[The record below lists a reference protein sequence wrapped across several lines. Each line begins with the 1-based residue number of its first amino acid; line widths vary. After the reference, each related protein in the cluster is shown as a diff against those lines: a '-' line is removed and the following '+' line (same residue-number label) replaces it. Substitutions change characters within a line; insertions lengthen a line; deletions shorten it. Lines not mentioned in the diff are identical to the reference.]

1 MLADRVNVLA
11 TVEDHRATG
20 PAALSIARLAVTRF
34 RCYAYVQLRP
44 DARPVVLAGPNGA
57 GKTNLLEAVSLLAP
71 GRGLRRARLAE
82 MDRHGDTGGWGVA
95 ATVAT
100 PDGSVDIG
108 TGRQPDGER
117 RVVRIN
123 GEPARGQTALAD
135 FVSALWLTPDM
146 DRLFRE
152 GASARRRFLDR
163 LVYGYDPAHAG
174 RITAYEQALRERA
187 RLLVDGNGDD
197 GWLSALEE
205 TMAARGVAI
214 AAARLEMVQR
224 LTRALAGA
232 GGPFPGVVL
241 SVDGKVEGWLGA
253 GPALAAE
260 DRLKAD
266 LSATRRQDAQS
277 GATAVGPHRSDLVA
291 RHLAKDMPAALC
303 STGEQKAM
311 LIAIVLAEA
320 RLQAAERGVA
330 PLLLL
335 DEVAAHLDEQRREA
349 LFDEICGLP
358 GQTWMTGTDA
368 ALFAPLGNRAQHFS
382 VADAT
387 VAGM

>member
-1 MLADRVNVLA
+1 MTVLA
-11 TVEDHRATG
+11 TVEDHRTAG
-20 PAALSIARLAVTRF
+20 PAALSIARLVVTRF
-34 RCYAYVQLRP
+34 RCYESVRLSP
-44 DARPVVLAGPNGA
+44 DSRPVVLAGANGA
-57 GKTNLLEAVSLLAP
+57 GKTNLLEAISLLAP

-82 MDRHGDTGGWGVA
+82 MDRHGDAGGWGVA
-95 ATVAT
+95 AVVAT
-100 PDGSVDIG
+100 PQGEVEIG
-108 TGRQPDGER
+108 TGREPDGER

-123 GEPARGQTALAD
+123 GEAARGQTALAD

-163 LVYGYDPAHAG
+163 LVFGFDPAHAG
-174 RITAYEQALRERA
+174 RVTAYEQAMRERA
-187 RLLVDGNGDD
+187 RLLGEGSGDD
-197 GWLSALEE
+197 AWAAALEE

-214 AAARLEMVQR
+214 AAARLDMVQR
-224 LTRALAGA
+224 LSRALAVA
-232 GGPFPGVVL
+232 TGPFPGVAL
-241 SVDGKVEGWLGA
+241 SVAGTVEEWLGSQ
-253 GPALAAE
+253 PALAVE
-260 DRLKAD
+260 DRLKAA
-266 LSATRRQDAQS
+266 LRAARRQDAQS
-277 GATAVGPHRSDLVA
+277 GSTSVGPHRSDLEA
-291 RHLAKDMPAALC
+291 RHLAKDMPAAYC

-335 DEVAAHLDEQRREA
+335 DEVAAHLDEERRRA
-349 LFDEICGLP
+349 LFDVICGLP

-368 ALFAPLGNRAQHFS
+368 ALFAPLGQRAQHFS

-387 VAGM
+387 VAALN

>member
-1 MLADRVNVLA
+1 MTVLA
-11 TVEDHRATG
+11 TVDAQRNMG

-34 RCYAYVQLRP
+34 RCYSSVRLTP
-44 DARPVVLAGPNGA
+44 DARPVVLTGPNGA

-82 MDRHGDTGGWGVA
+82 MDRHGDAGGWGVA
-95 ATVAT
+95 ATIAT
-100 PDGSVDIG
+100 PDGPVEIG
-108 TGRQPDGER
+108 TGREPEGER

-123 GEPARGQTALAD
+123 GEAARGQNALAD

-163 LVYGYDPAHAG
+163 LVFGFDPAHAG
-174 RITAYEQALRERA
+174 RVTAYEQAMRERG
-187 RLLVDGNGDD
+187 RLLAEGNTDNA
-197 GWLSALEE
+197 WLSALEE

-232 GGPFPGVVL
+232 SGPFPGVAL
-241 SVDGKVEGWLGA
+241 SVDGMVEDWLGS

-260 DRLKAD
+260 DRLQAE
-266 LSATRRQDAQS
+266 LRATRRQDARS
-277 GATAVGPHRSDLVA
+277 GMTAAGPHRSDLVA
-291 RHLAKDMPAALC
+291 RHLAKDMPADLC

-335 DEVAAHLDEQRREA
+335 DEVVAHLDEDRREA
-349 LFDEICGLP
+349 LFDEICGLS
-358 GQTWMTGTDA
+358 GQSWMTGTDA
-368 ALFAPLGNRAQHFS
+368 ALFAPLGDRAQHFS
-382 VADAT
+382 VTDAT
-387 VAGM
+387 VAEVN

>member
-1 MLADRVNVLA
+1 MIVPA
-11 TVEDHRATG
+11 TVQDLRETG

-34 RCYAYVQLRP
+34 RCYESVRLSP
-44 DARPVVLAGPNGA
+44 NARPVVLAGPNGA

-71 GRGLRRARLAE
+71 GRGLRHARLAE
-82 MDRHGDTGGWGVA
+82 MDRHGDVGGWGVA
-95 ATVAT
+95 ATIVT
-100 PDGSVDIG
+100 PDGEIEIG
-108 TGRQPDGER
+108 TGREADGER

-123 GEPARGQTALAD
+123 GEAARGQTALAE

-163 LVYGYDPAHAG
+163 LVYGFDPAHAG
-174 RITAYEQALRERA
+174 RVTGYEQAMRERG
-187 RLLVDGNGDD
+187 RLLAEGRGDD
-197 GWLSALEE
+197 AWLSALEE

-232 GGPFPGVVL
+232 TGPFPGVAL
-241 SVDGKVEGWLGA
+241 SVKGAVEEWLRS

-260 DRLKAD
+260 DRLKAELRAARQHD
-266 LSATRRQDAQS
+266 VRRGGASA
-277 GATAVGPHRSDLVA
+277 GPHRSDLEA
-291 RHLAKDMPAALC
+291 RHLAKDMPAAYC

-335 DEVAAHLDEQRREA
+335 DEVAAHLDEERRFA
-349 LFDEICGLP
+349 LFDLICGLP

-368 ALFAPLGNRAQHFS
+368 ALFAPLGDRAQHFS

-387 VAGM
+387 VTARD

>member
-1 MLADRVNVLA
+1 MTVLA
-11 TVEDHRATG
+11 TVDEDRTAG

-34 RCYAYVQLRP
+34 RCYESIRLAP
-44 DARPVVLAGPNGA
+44 DARPVVLTGANGA

-71 GRGLRRARLAE
+71 GRGLRRARLVE

-95 ATVAT
+95 ATVST
-100 PDGSVDIG
+100 PQGDVEIG
-108 TGRQPDGER
+108 TGREPEGER

-123 GEPARGQTALAD
+123 GEAARGQIALAD

-163 LVYGYDPAHAG
+163 LVYGFDPAHAG
-174 RITAYEQALRERA
+174 RVTAYEQAVRERA
-187 RLLVDGNGDD
+187 RLLADGSGDD
-197 GWLSALEE
+197 AWLSALEE
-205 TMAARGVAI
+205 TMAARGIAI

-224 LTRALAGA
+224 LSRALAA
-232 GGPFPGVVL
+232 AAGPFPGVAL
-241 SVDGKVEGWLGA
+241 SVAGTVEGWLA
-253 GPALAAE
+253 SQPALAAE
-260 DRLKAD
+260 DRLKAEFR
-266 LSATRRQDAQS
+266 AARRQDAQS
-277 GATAVGPHRSDLVA
+277 GMTSVGPHRSDLEA
-291 RHLAKDMPAALC
+291 RHLAKDMPAAYC

-335 DEVAAHLDEQRREA
+335 DEVAAHLDEERRRA
-349 LFDEICGLP
+349 LFDVICALP
-358 GQTWMTGTDA
+358 GQTWMTGTDT
-368 ALFAPLGNRAQHFS
+368 ALFAPLGDRAQHFS
-382 VADAT
+382 VAEAA
-387 VAGM
+387 VAPLN

>member
-1 MLADRVNVLA
+1 VTVLA
-11 TVEDHRATG
+11 TVDLQRNTG

-34 RCYAYVQLRP
+34 RCYASVRMMP

-82 MDRHGDTGGWGVA
+82 MDRHGDVGGWGVA
-95 ATVAT
+95 ATIAT
-100 PDGSVDIG
+100 PDGPVEIG
-108 TGRQPDGER
+108 TGREPEGER

-123 GEPARGQTALAD
+123 GEAARGQNALAD

-163 LVYGYDPAHAG
+163 LVFGFDPAHAG
-174 RITAYEQALRERA
+174 RVTAYEQAMRERG
-187 RLLVDGNGDD
+187 RLLAEGNADNA
-197 GWLSALEE
+197 WLSALEE

-232 GGPFPGVVL
+232 TGPFPGVAL
-241 SVDGKVEGWLGA
+241 SVDGMVEDWLGS

-260 DRLKAD
+260 DRLQAE
-266 LSATRRQDAQS
+266 LQVTRRQDARS
-277 GATAVGPHRSDLVA
+277 GMTAAGPHRSDLVA
-291 RHLAKDMPAALC
+291 RHLAKDMPADLC

-335 DEVAAHLDEQRREA
+335 DEVVAHLDEDRREA

-358 GQTWMTGTDA
+358 GQSWMTGTDA
-368 ALFAPLGNRAQHFS
+368 ALFAPLGDRAQHFS
-382 VADAT
+382 VTDAT
-387 VAGM
+387 VAEVN

>member
-1 MLADRVNVLA
+1 MTVLA
-11 TVEDHRATG
+11 TVEEQRNTG

-34 RCYAYVQLRP
+34 RCYASARLTP

-82 MDRHGDTGGWGVA
+82 MDRHGDVGGWGVA
-95 ATVAT
+95 ATIAT
-100 PDGSVDIG
+100 PDGPVEIG
-108 TGRQPDGER
+108 TGRDPDGER

-123 GEPARGQTALAD
+123 GEAARGQTALAD

-163 LVYGYDPAHAG
+163 LVFGFDPAHAG
-174 RITAYEQALRERA
+174 RVTAYEQAMRERG
-187 RLLVDGNGDD
+187 RLLSEGNGDSV
-197 GWLSALEE
+197 WLSALEE

-232 GGPFPGVVL
+232 AGPFPGVAL
-241 SVDGKVEGWLGA
+241 SVNGMVEDWLGS

-260 DRLKAD
+260 DRLQAE
-266 LSATRRQDAQS
+266 LRASRRQDARS
-277 GATAVGPHRSDLVA
+277 GMTAAGPHRSDLVA
-291 RHLAKDMPAALC
+291 RHLAKDMPADLC

-335 DEVAAHLDEQRREA
+335 DEVVAHLDEDRREA
-349 LFDEICGLP
+349 LFDEICRLP
-358 GQTWMTGTDA
+358 GQAWMTGTDA
-368 ALFAPLGNRAQHFS
+368 ALFAPLGDRAQHFS

-387 VAGM
+387 VAGVN

>member
-1 MLADRVNVLA
+1 MIVPA
-11 TVEDHRATG
+11 TVQDLRETG

-34 RCYAYVQLRP
+34 RCYESVRLSP
-44 DARPVVLAGPNGA
+44 NARPVVLAGPNGA

-71 GRGLRRARLAE
+71 GRGLRHARLAE
-82 MDRHGDTGGWGVA
+82 MDRHGDVGGWGVA
-95 ATVAT
+95 ATIVT
-100 PDGSVDIG
+100 PDGEIEIG
-108 TGRQPDGER
+108 TGREADGER

-123 GEPARGQTALAD
+123 GEAARGQTALAE

-163 LVYGYDPAHAG
+163 LVYGFDPAHAG
-174 RITAYEQALRERA
+174 RVTGYEQAMRERG
-187 RLLVDGNGDD
+187 RLLAEGRGNDA
-197 GWLSALEE
+197 WLSALEE

-232 GGPFPGVVL
+232 TGPFPGVAL
-241 SVDGKVEGWLGA
+241 SVKGAVEEWLGS

-260 DRLKAD
+260 DRLKAELRAARQHD
-266 LSATRRQDAQS
+266 VRRGGASA
-277 GATAVGPHRSDLVA
+277 GPHRSDLEA
-291 RHLAKDMPAALC
+291 RHLAKDMPAAYY

-335 DEVAAHLDEQRREA
+335 DEVAAHLDEERRFA
-349 LFDEICGLP
+349 LFDLICGLP

-368 ALFAPLGNRAQHFS
+368 ALFAPLGDRAQHFS

-387 VAGM
+387 VAARD

>member
-1 MLADRVNVLA
+1 MTVLA
-11 TVEDHRATG
+11 TVETHRNAG
-20 PAALSIARLAVTRF
+20 PAALSVARLTVTRF
-34 RCYAYVQLRP
+34 RCYASVRLSL

-82 MDRHGDTGGWGVA
+82 MDRHGDAGGWGVA
-95 ATVAT
+95 ATIAT
-100 PDGSVDIG
+100 PDGEVDIG
-108 TGRQPDGER
+108 TGRERDGER

-123 GEPARGQTALAD
+123 GEPARGQSALAD

-163 LVYGYDPAHAG
+163 LVYGFDPAHGG
-174 RITAYEQALRERA
+174 RVTAYEQAMRERG
-187 RLLVDGNGDD
+187 RLLAEGNGDD
-197 GWLSALEE
+197 VWLSALEE
-205 TMAARGVAI
+205 TMAARGVSI

-232 GGPFPGVVL
+232 GGPFPGVAL
-241 SVDGKVEGWLGA
+241 SVDGAVEEWLGS

-260 DRLKAD
+260 DRLKTELRA
-266 LSATRRQDAQS
+266 ARRRDART
-277 GATAVGPHRSDLVA
+277 GAASVGPHRSDLEA
-291 RHLAKDMPAALC
+291 RHLATDMPAGYC

-335 DEVAAHLDEQRREA
+335 DEIAAHLDEERRCA
-349 LFDEICGLP
+349 LFDVICGLP

-368 ALFAPLGNRAQHFS
+368 ALFAPLDDRAQHFS

-387 VAGM
+387 VTDLF

>member
-1 MLADRVNVLA
+1 VSVSVLA
-11 TVEDHRATG
+11 TVEDHRNTG
-20 PAALSIARLAVTRF
+20 PAALSIARLTVTRF
-34 RCYAYVQLRP
+34 RCYASVRLTP
-44 DARPVVLAGPNGA
+44 DARPVVLAGANGA

-82 MDRHGDTGGWGVA
+82 MDRHGDVGGWGIA
-95 ATVAT
+95 ATIAM
-100 PDGSVDIG
+100 PDGEVEIG
-108 TGRQPDGER
+108 TGREPDGER

-163 LVYGYDPAHAG
+163 LVFGYDPAHAG
-174 RITAYEQALRERA
+174 RATAYEQAMRERG
-187 RLLVDGNGDD
+187 RLLGEGNGDD
-197 GWLSALEE
+197 AWLSALEE

-232 GGPFPGVVL
+232 TGPFPGVAL
-241 SVDGKVEGWLGA
+241 SVDGTVEGWLGS

-260 DRLKAD
+260 DRLKAE
-266 LSATRRQDAQS
+266 LRAARRRDAQS
-277 GATAVGPHRSDLVA
+277 GTASVGPHRSDLEA
-291 RHLAKDMPAALC
+291 RHLAKDMPAEYC

-335 DEVAAHLDEQRREA
+335 DEVAAHLDEERREA

-368 ALFAPLGNRAQHFS
+368 ALFAPLGDRAQHFS

-387 VAGM
+387 VADVN

>member
-1 MLADRVNVLA
+1 M
-11 TVEDHRATG
+11 
-20 PAALSIARLAVTRF
+20 TRF
-34 RCYAYVQLRP
+34 RCYASVRLMP

-82 MDRHGDTGGWGVA
+82 MDRHGDAGGWGVA

-100 PDGSVDIG
+100 PDGDVEIG
-108 TGRQPDGER
+108 TGREAEGER

-123 GEPARGQTALAD
+123 GEPARSQTALAD

-152 GASARRRFLDR
+152 GAAARRRFLDR
-163 LVYGYDPAHAG
+163 LVFGFDPAHAG
-174 RITAYEQALRERA
+174 RVTAYEQAMRERA
-187 RLLVDGNGDD
+187 RLLAEGNRDD
-197 GWLSALEE
+197 TWLSALED
-205 TMAARGVAI
+205 TMAGRGVAI
-214 AAARLEMVQR
+214 AAARLDMVQR
-224 LTRALAGA
+224 LTRALAA
-232 GGPFPGVVL
+232 ATGPFPGVAL
-241 SVDGKVEGWLGA
+241 TVEGSVEKWLGS

-260 DRLKAD
+260 DRLRDELRDARRHD
-266 LSATRRQDAQS
+266 TQTGTTSA
-277 GATAVGPHRSDLVA
+277 GPHRSDLRA
-291 RHLAKDMPAALC
+291 RHVTKDMPADYC

-335 DEVAAHLDEQRREA
+335 DEVAAHLDEERRSA
-349 LFDEICGLP
+349 LFDVICGLP

-368 ALFAPLGNRAQHFS
+368 SLFAPLGNRAQRYS

-387 VAGM
+387 VTEAN

>member
-1 MLADRVNVLA
+1 VTELA
-11 TVEDHRATG
+11 TVEDHRNTG

-34 RCYAYVQLRP
+34 RCYESVRLAP
-44 DARPVVLAGPNGA
+44 DARPVVLTGPNGA

-71 GRGLRRARLAE
+71 GRGLRRARLGE
-82 MDRHGDTGGWGVA
+82 MDRHGDVGGWGVA
-95 ATVAT
+95 AIIAT
-100 PDGSVDIG
+100 PDGEVEIG
-108 TGRQPDGER
+108 TGREPDGER

-152 GASARRRFLDR
+152 GASARRRLLDR

-174 RITAYEQALRERA
+174 RVTAYEQAMRERG
-187 RLLVDGNGDD
+187 RLLGDGSGDD
-197 GWLSALEE
+197 AWLSALEE

-232 GGPFPGVVL
+232 TGPFPGVAL
-241 SVDGKVEGWLGA
+241 SVDGSVEGWLGS

-260 DRLKAD
+260 DRLKAE
-266 LSATRRQDAQS
+266 LRAARRQDAQS
-277 GATAVGPHRSDLVA
+277 GVTSVGPHRSDLEA
-291 RHLAKDMPAALC
+291 RHLAKDMLAAYC

-335 DEVAAHLDEQRREA
+335 DEVAAHLDEERRKA

-368 ALFAPLGNRAQHFS
+368 ALFSPLGDRAQHFS
-382 VADAT
+382 VADAM
-387 VAGM
+387 VADVN

>member
-1 MLADRVNVLA
+1 VTELA
-11 TVEDHRATG
+11 TVEDHRNTG

-34 RCYAYVQLRP
+34 RCYESVRLAP
-44 DARPVVLAGPNGA
+44 DARPVVLTGPNGA

-71 GRGLRRARLAE
+71 GRGLRRARLGE
-82 MDRHGDTGGWGVA
+82 MDRHGDVGGWGVA
-95 ATVAT
+95 AIIAT
-100 PDGSVDIG
+100 PDGEVEIG
-108 TGRQPDGER
+108 TGREPDGER
-117 RVVRIN
+117 RIVRIN

-174 RITAYEQALRERA
+174 RVTAYEQAMRERG
-187 RLLVDGNGDD
+187 RLLGDGSGDD
-197 GWLSALEE
+197 AWLSALEE

-232 GGPFPGVVL
+232 TGPFPGVAL
-241 SVDGKVEGWLGA
+241 SVDGSVEGWLGS

-260 DRLKAD
+260 DRLKAE
-266 LSATRRQDAQS
+266 LRAARRQDAQS
-277 GATAVGPHRSDLVA
+277 GATSVGPHRSDLEA
-291 RHLAKDMPAALC
+291 RHLAKDMLAAYC

-335 DEVAAHLDEQRREA
+335 DEVAAHLDEERRKA

-368 ALFAPLGNRAQHFS
+368 ALFSPLGDRAQHFS
-382 VADAT
+382 VADAM
-387 VAGM
+387 VADVN